1 MADAADLYFDA
12 ILHDNNIPTK
22 INSYLHSVAKKP
34 HLKRLF
40 AV

>member
-22 INSYLHSVAKKP
+22 IGLDVTDSLMI
-34 HLKRLF
+34 L
-40 AV
+40 